1 MHRFRLILLPL
12 CLFATAT
19 AIGQTVTGRIVDER
33 QQPVAGVAVVMQTP
47 DSVYVDAVAS
57 DLEGRFAIASD
68 VRPYRLLFQHLS
80 YDPLTVER
88 SGDDAGTVTL
98 TEATNLVDEVVVRGE
113 RPLVKVEQGRLSY
126 DLQVAAQGKIAA
138 NAYEALTKLP
148 GVSERDGALTLAGAA
163 GVTVI
168 LNGKPSTMTA
178 EQLAALLKSTPV
190 EQVEKVEV
198 LYAAP
203 PQYHIRGAAINV
215 VLRRRFG
222 RSFSGQVNGTY
233 EGGYYHSWGT
243 GASAVYSTP
252 TLSVD
257 ALYRVGEARSMRKL
271 PLTSQHTVGSDTF
284 DIRQEQRLADDNL
297 THNLRTGLSWKTSE
311 KSHIDLAYTASF
323 TPSGKGD
330 ISATATTSQATR
342 ISATTRR
349 CTTSRSPPPRVSEC
363 RSGPTTRIT
372 TPPAGRRCRS
382 CRPTAHLR
390 RSAPTPDSA
399 STASRSRSTRAT
411 TSAGSGH
418 STTAPA
424 SSMSATT
431 TTSIIRRKRR

>member
-19 AIGQTVTGRIVDER
+19 AIGQTVTGHIVDER

-57 DLEGRFAIASD
+57 DLEGRFAIASG

-126 DLQVAAQGKIAA
+126 DLQVAVQGKIAA

-330 ISATATTSQATR
+330 ISATGNYVASDSHIRDDAAMHNLAL
-342 ISATTRR
+342 SASTGFGMQIGADYTHYN
-349 CTTSRSPPPRVSEC
+349 TTSRQEMSLLP
-363 RSGPTTRIT
+363 
-372 TPPAGRRCRS
+372 
-382 CRPTAHLR
+382 AHLR